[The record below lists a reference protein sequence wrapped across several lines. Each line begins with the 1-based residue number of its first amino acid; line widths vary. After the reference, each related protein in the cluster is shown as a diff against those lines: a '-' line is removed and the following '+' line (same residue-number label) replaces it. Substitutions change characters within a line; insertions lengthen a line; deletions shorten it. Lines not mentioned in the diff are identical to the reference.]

1 MLECYFDILMTMHNV
16 SFKQFLVLEC
26 QQYWYVNTVN
36 ILEIVKIYIVPFRCN
51 IINFRSQA
59 L

>member
-1 MLECYFDILMTMHNV
+1 MTMHNV